1 MKYSGHFGPL
11 VRFEIISCRQGSLS
25 MWRWFIASHVLPS
38 QTWKNRTISHHIASH
53 FPHDRTLPI
62 LRPKVIVKILSS
74 LSIMKQSIFF
84 NDLLS
89 LRSFETEFLL
99 VSFVP
104 YTLTSFFAL
113 ILVYLLYMYSTLT
126 LQYFCS
132 EKIHTILQSIMNAK
146 LLSDQI
152 FWLCHDRGLAKTIPT
167 IPPFS
172 VAEGLSLF

>member
-25 MWRWFIASHVLPS
+25 MWRGFIASHVLPS

-113 ILVYLLYMYSTLT
+113 ILVFTLYAFDLNIAIFLLWKNVIQFSNLKWMPNYSVIKSFGSAMIGGSLRQFQQF
-126 LQYFCS
+126 L
-132 EKIHTILQSIMNAK
+132 
-146 LLSDQI
+146 
-152 FWLCHDRGLAKTIPT
+152 
-167 IPPFS
+167 PF
-172 VAEGLSLF
+172 L